1 MASMGIY
8 RHNPAQ
14 IVVAGF
20 VHAGLSCVRSHDLS
34 PWHRAGR
41 AAPSLEGGED
51 DRGTLRVGLR
61 DWTFI
66 RHAGLHVEDFGA
78 ANWGSASRWNGSSDN
93 LLHSCCRV
101 SHSIRGTW
109 SSPAVQFFFVGCE
122 GGPPDRG
129 GDAPTRAVFS
139 FPIQQKNHLS
149 RIPQPPLSEFSR

>member
-1 MASMGIY
+1 MTISSKVWASRILRGRRSLLEGESLEPGRGDTGKHQLASMGIY

-41 AAPSLEGGED
+41 TASSLEGGED

-93 LLHSCCRV
+93 LLHYCCRV

-109 SSPAVQFFFVGCE
+109 SSPAV
-122 GGPPDRG
+122 
-129 GDAPTRAVFS
+129 
-139 FPIQQKNHLS
+139 
-149 RIPQPPLSEFSR
+149 